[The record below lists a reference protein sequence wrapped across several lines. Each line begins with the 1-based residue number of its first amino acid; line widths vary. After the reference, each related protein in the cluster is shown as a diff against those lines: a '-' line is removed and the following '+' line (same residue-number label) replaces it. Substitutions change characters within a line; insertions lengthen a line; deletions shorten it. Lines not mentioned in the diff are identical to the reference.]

1 MNLPYSAALSSWA
14 QLRGIHRAAKFTHPG
29 QGGVEV
35 LHPEEQV
42 GQRALVTAVQPAR
55 DAGVP
60 ITDPPS
66 PDGPGR
72 KVPP

>member
-1 MNLPYSAALSSWA
+1 MHTLNLPYSAALSSWA

-42 GQRALVTAVQPAR
+42 GQRALVTAVQPAG
-55 DAGVP
+55 DAGGA
-60 ITDPPS
+60 DH
-66 PDGPGR
+66 GPALTGR
-72 KVPP
+72 SGA